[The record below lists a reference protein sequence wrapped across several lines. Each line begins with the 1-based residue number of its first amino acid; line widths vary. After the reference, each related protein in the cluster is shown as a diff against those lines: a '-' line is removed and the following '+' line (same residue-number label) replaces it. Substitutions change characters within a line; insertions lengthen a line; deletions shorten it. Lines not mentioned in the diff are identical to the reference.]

1 MIQSLGIKEKVN
13 LHLDVYSVE
22 LKNLI
27 GKLNDQSADSI
38 SKDAPKMEIK
48 STQAAKMNNF
58 DVDEDANKHSGND
71 DGLKA
76 VADSGNNERKEK
88 LKIRLM
94 NES

>member
-1 MIQSLGIKEKVN
+1 
-13 LHLDVYSVE
+13 
-22 LKNLI
+22 
-27 GKLNDQSADSI
+27 
-38 SKDAPKMEIK
+38 
-48 STQAAKMNNF
+48 
-58 DVDEDANKHSGND
+58 VDEDANKYSGND